1 MRDVGRSI
9 WVVSTLL
16 IAILLGACGEQTE
29 ADRYGRACGDSG
41 TLAYDMT
48 VRFVAGDLGNP
59 KNADFPYL
67 SRVRTRKPDPED
79 PCTWL
84 IYGYVDLEK
93 ASSAI
98 DHRRYIMTIVYSG
111 NNRWRMKELHWQA
124 AFKSQKASGA
134 ESP

>member
-1 MRDVGRSI
+1 MIASDAGSCYTRPYPYGCLASASRSRECNDF
-9 WVVSTLL
+9 
-16 IAILLGACGEQTE
+16 CGGQSFQE
-29 ADRYGRACGDSG
+29 GH
-41 TLAYDMT
+41 
-48 VRFVAGDLGNP
+48 
-59 KNADFPYL
+59 
-67 SRVRTRKPDPED
+67 

-93 ASSAI
+93 ASGAI
-98 DHRRYIMTIVYSG
+98 DHRQYITTIVYSG